1 MANVIPFIPRASS
14 QPRENLEELIGLCR
28 NELCI
33 FGPEVDFDADIW
45 DVTHAINLKGKDH
58 RVRLHFNEWLC
69 DSSNE
74 ERPLVEPFRSF
85 AKSYISYQHAMRR
98 TKSICFRLA
107 ALRAIASCLSE
118 TEHGKLPE
126 SIDASTLNG
135 AASKIVGRYSEGAA
149 YRIGSQLELIADFL
163 DDKSLVRVPLGWRNP
178 IRRPVCGMRVGK
190 EFDDVRAKKLPSPNG
205 LEALAK
211 VFCLATETPDI
222 LVSSTAAIMC
232 AAPERVNE
240 VLRLPYLCEVK
251 QHLPSSG
258 GDAFGLRWLGS
269 KGAPPA
275 IKWVV
280 PSMAS
285 VVQEAIRKI
294 REKTEPARTVA
305 RWYEKF
311 PTQIYL
317 PDHLEHLRTC
327 ERLSVGD
334 VSDILYA
341 VPVSRNAAVQ
351 WCKANGVAID
361 VVAGESSVSFEDLQ
375 RAVVLQLPDKFPV
388 ADQEFGTSYAE
399 SMFLIRRN
407 ELHAT
412 RAAFRCIIEL
422 FTQDDVYTRLGAG
435 DKHGKLSI
443 FARAGYTEADGTPI
457 RITSHMF
464 RHYLNTLAQAGG
476 LGQLDIAKWSGRVD
490 VRQNDVYDHESD
502 RDIIA
507 KFHGV
512 VARDTTQI
520 AKASAPARPL
530 ALVTRDQFE
539 ALKLGAAHVTQF
551 GYCVHDFVMS
561 PCQVHL
567 DCVNCNEHCYVKGE
581 INKEQRLRQ
590 EAQLTESLLDAASA
604 AEQDSEAGAS
614 RWVAHQTQT
623 LARLT
628 AVRELLDDESIPDG
642 AVIRLT
648 GIRTA
653 SRIEQ
658 AYDGLS
664 RLPS

>member
-1 MANVIPFIPRASS
+1 MAKVIPFIPRASS

-45 DVTHAINLKGKDH
+45 DVTHAIKLKGKDH

-69 DSSNE
+69 DSSGE
-74 ERPLVEPFRSF
+74 ERPLAEPFRSF

-98 TKSICFRLA
+98 TNSIASRLA
-107 ALRAIASCLSE
+107 ALRALASCLSD
-118 TEHGKLPE
+118 TERGDSLE
-126 SIDASTLNG
+126 LIDSTTLNS
-135 AASKIVGRYSEGAA
+135 AASKIVSRYSEEAA

-163 DDKSLVRVPLGWRNP
+163 DDKSLVRVPLSWHNP
-178 IRRPVCGMRVGK
+178 IRRPISGMRVGK
-190 EFDDVRAKKLPSPNG
+190 EFDDARARKLPSPNA
-205 LEALAK
+205 LEALAR
-211 VFCLATETPDI
+211 VFCLATETSDI

-240 VLRLPYLCEVK
+240 IVRLPDICEVK
-251 QHLPSSG
+251 QRIQSSG
-258 GDAFGLRWLGS
+258 TDAFGLRWLGS

-285 VVQEAIRKI
+285 VVQEAINKI
-294 REKTEPARTVA
+294 RERTEPARIVA
-305 RWYEKF
+305 RWYEKY
-311 PTQIYL
+311 PTKIYL
-317 PDHLEHLRTC
+317 PDHLEHLREC
-327 ERLSVGD
+327 ERLSLRDVGE
-334 VSDILYA
+334 ILYA
-341 VPVSRNAAVQ
+341 TPVGRTTVVK
-351 WCKANGVAID
+351 WCKANGASIEVIS
-361 VVAGESSVSFEDLQ
+361 GKSSVNFEDLQ
-375 RAVVLQLPDKFPV
+375 RAVLLQLPDKFPV
-388 ADQEFGTSYAE
+388 ADQESGISYVE

-412 RAAFRCIIEL
+412 RAVFRCIIEL
-422 FTQDDVYTRLGAG
+422 FTQDDIYNRLGAG

-443 FARAGYTEADGTPI
+443 FARAGYTESDGTPI
-457 RITSHMF
+457 RVTSHMF

-476 LGQLDIAKWSGRVD
+476 LGQLDIAKWSGRID
-490 VRQNDVYDHESD
+490 VRQNDVYDHQSD
-502 RDIIA
+502 RDVIA
-507 KFHGV
+507 KFHDV
-512 VARDTTQI
+512 VEKDTKQI
-520 AKASAPARPL
+520 AKAGAPTRPV

-539 ALKLGAAHVTQF
+539 SLKLGAAHVTQF

-561 PCQVHL
+561 PCQIHL

-581 INKEQRLRQ
+581 VNKEERLRQ
-590 EAQLTESLLDAASA
+590 EVRLTASLLDAALV
-604 AEQDSEAGAS
+604 AERDSEAGAS

-628 AVRELLDDESIPDG
+628 AVCELIDEESIPTG

-648 GIRTA
+648 GTKTA

-658 AYDGLS
+658 AYTDRS
-664 RLPS
+664 RLPY